1 MPSPSAAPTRPAWTW
16 KLLLVGASL
25 AALGLSA
32 LAYLG
37 DESSGLMPVRVVMVL
52 AMPFVTV
59 GGGFM
64 AGQLRQSDSAK

>member
-1 MPSPSAAPTRPAWTW
+1 MPSPSAAARPPWTW
-16 KLLLVGASL
+16 KVLLLGASL

-32 LAYLG
+32 MAYLG
-37 DESSGLMPVRVVMVL
+37 DDATGLMPLRVTMAL

-64 AGQLRQSDSAK
+64 AGQLRQAQSSK